1 MVKDPSQLRAV
12 ERDDCYGIGPS
23 CSGFGFDVL
32 AFAIR
37 EGSVP
42 KPAEVLR
49 INGVFRSKTRATI
62 VIMGCYRWSQDTR
75 DCI

>member
-49 INGVFRSKTRATI
+49 INVFRSKSRATI
-62 VIMGCYRWSQDTR
+62 VIMGCYRWLQGTR

>member
-49 INGVFRSKTRATI
+49 TTGFSGAKLVRLL
-62 VIMGCYRWSQDTR
+62 
-75 DCI
+75 